1 MGAALTAFSELVV
14 RIAKFALGV
23 LTGAI
28 VAVTLAAVWWR
39 YALNAPLSWTEQ
51 VCRIFFVWMTFL
63 GAAVL
68 YRERLHVAID
78 MFVLMLPRPARI
90 AVLWIVEGL
99 ILVFNLVLLTYG
111 TKLSVDTLGQTFG
124 ALDISPATF
133 YFAAPVAGAM
143 MILFFVELLVVP
155 SRRMALDKIGV
166 STSV

>member
-1 MGAALTAFSELVV
+1 MNGALTALCELLV
-14 RIAKFALGV
+14 RVAKIALGV

-78 MFVLMLPRPARI
+78 MFVLMLPRPARM
-90 AVLWIVEGL
+90 AVLWFVEGL
-99 ILVFNLVLLTYG
+99 ILVFSLVLLVYG
-111 TKLSVDTLGQTFG
+111 AKLSVDTLDQTFG

-143 MILFFVELLVVP
+143 MILFFFELLLTP
-155 SRRMALDKIGV
+155 ARRVALDKIGV